1 MIILSPV
8 VKCKAQHPSCN
19 GQRTMFSK
27 AEKKGS
33 KKKKWS
39 IAEFLLTDSK
49 NGSEKHGDVHF
60 AEFLAN
66 KIRYNFLCP
75 K

>member
-1 MIILSPV
+1 MIWV
-8 VKCKAQHPSCN
+8 VQDLKQKDFTNEKQGQH
-19 GQRTMFSK
+19 GQKSMSS
-27 AEKKGS
+27 EW
-33 KKKKWS
+33 KKKCS
-39 IAEFLLTDSK
+39 IVEFLLMDSK
-49 NGSEKHGDVHF
+49 KAPEKHGDVHY